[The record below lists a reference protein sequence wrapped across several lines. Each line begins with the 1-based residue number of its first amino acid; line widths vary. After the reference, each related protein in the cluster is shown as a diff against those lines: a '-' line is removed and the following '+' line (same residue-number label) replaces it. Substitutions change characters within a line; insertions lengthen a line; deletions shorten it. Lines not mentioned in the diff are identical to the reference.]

1 MAKLRKIIFYIL
13 GILTEKKKIVCM
25 VKLSQS
31 NKIKV
36 LQNQASQLS
45 SPTTSLQI
53 NLKLLRRSD
62 KRKLTHLHKL
72 YIG

>member
-1 MAKLRKIIFYIL
+1 
-13 GILTEKKKIVCM
+13 M

-31 NKIKV
+31 NRIKV

>member
-13 GILTEKKKIVCM
+13 GILTEKKIVCM

-45 SPTTSLQI
+45 SPTIPLQI

-62 KRKLTHLHKL
+62 KRKLTHLNKL